1 MPYRR
6 VGKTVQHKRGGQWV
20 KKQTCASP
28 AAAQRAVNL
37 LRGVKHGWKPTGAPA
52 RDVRKRATRR
62 KTAGR
67 SRKRR

>member
-6 VGKTVQHKRGGQWV
+6 VGKVVQHKKGGKWS

-28 AAAQRAVNL
+28 AAAKRAMDL
-37 LRGVKHGWKPTGAPA
+37 LRGVEHGWKSTSRPA
-52 RDVRKRATRR
+52 RKQTRR
-62 KTAGR
+62 KTTSK